1 MSETL
6 RYLYAITDAR
16 AAALIAA
23 SEPRGIEGASVEPL
37 VEGPLLAATSVV
49 PASDYEEGPLNEH
62 LQDLDWLAPR
72 AAAHQDVNS
81 KLLEITGAVLPLAF
95 GAIYRGP
102 DGVRSLLCSRAGELR
117 DRLRSVEG
125 RAEWIVSVER
135 DQDLGGATRPLRV
148 RGPLPPGPLPLRPP
162 APDSEALRQLDA
174 EIVSA
179 PPGRAFLLGKRR
191 DEVLREERR
200 ARDAAIAE
208 ETAAAVEAIGER
220 VYREPLIDD
229 PAISAVAR
237 FSVLAGRGREA
248 ELGDAVRRLGATGIS
263 RGYRVRLSGPWPA
276 YRFGGLPREH
286 ATLA

>member
-6 RYLYAITDAR
+6 RYLYAIADAR
-16 AAALIAA
+16 SSGIVA
-23 SEPRGIEGASVEPL
+23 SSELRGIEGARVEPL
-37 VEGPLLAATSVV
+37 LEGPLLAATSVV

-62 LQDLDWLAPR
+62 LQDLEWLAPR
-72 AAAHQDVNS
+72 AAAHQDVNA
-81 KLLEITGAVLPLAF
+81 KLLEMTGAVLPLAF
-95 GAIYRGP
+95 GAIYRGS
-102 DGVRSLLCSRAGELR
+102 DGVRLLLRSRADELR
-117 DRLRSVEG
+117 DRLGSVEG

-135 DQDLGGATRPLRV
+135 DEFA
-148 RGPLPPGPLPLRPP
+148 P
-162 APDSEALRQLDA
+162 AESQALRELDA
-174 EIVSA
+174 EIASA

-200 ARDAAIAE
+200 ARDAAIGE

-229 PAISAVAR
+229 AAVSAVAR
-237 FSVLAGRGREA
+237 FSVLAERGREA
-248 ELGDAVRRLGATGIS
+248 ELGDAVRRLGATGIA

-286 ATLA
+286 ARSA